1 MRISDWSSDV
11 CSSDLADDALV
22 LRRLDGDAGQLG
34 GGGDQGFERE
44 IDAGRDD
51 AALVGARIIDHVER
65 GGGAEIY
72 DDEVA
77 RMERV
82 GGDGVEH
89 AIGPDRV
96 RLADV
101 ELHAPFRRR
110 LSRDDGLGAET
121 FRGEDLQILPR
132 LGTERGAE

>member
-1 MRISDWSSDV
+1 MHLV
-11 CSSDLADDALV
+11 LGGAADDALV

-72 DDEVA
+72 DNEVA

-82 GGDGVEH
+82 GGAAVAP
-89 AIGPDRV
+89 AIGPAHV
-96 RLADV
+96 RLDDS
-101 ELHAPFRRR
+101 ERPAP
-110 LSRDDGLGAET
+110 
-121 FRGEDLQILPR
+121 LPPP
-132 LGTERGAE
+132 L